1 MLQVRVL
8 LGAPRLHT
16 IAACGGERLRFPGWV
31 IAGLILLGGVANLM
45 MIPHPLWMQIGA
57 IAAPLLGGWIVARL
71 PVGGSAA
78 VS

>member
-1 MLQVRVL
+1 
-8 LGAPRLHT
+8 
-16 IAACGGERLRFPGWV
+16 
-31 IAGLILLGGVANLM
+31 VANLM